1 MGIFSGFN
9 VRNMKLENVIKYFAM
24 LWVFHNF
31 IKGLL
36 LWDGNYVFFLL
47 RIVLFSPQK
56 RHHWQVRLFK
66 TIFLL

>member
-1 MGIFSGFN
+1 MGLFSGFN
-9 VRNMKLENVIKYFAM
+9 VRNMKLENGIKYFAM

-47 RIVLFSPQK
+47 RIVLFFPPKK
-56 RHHWQVRLFK
+56 RHKLAGETV
-66 TIFLL
+66 